1 MSRTAARSSTSAP
14 GTFVASSHDAGALA
28 IPPGHVGPVSLPG
41 TGRMVWWT
49 GRVAIGL
56 RHEASR
62 GAQQAVSS
70 SALWIQ
76 SLLIGAPRRR
86 AQAA

>member
-1 MSRTAARSSTSAP
+1 MSTSTLSTQQTRIQPAQVCP
-14 GTFVASSHDAGALA
+14 AGLA
-28 IPPGHVGPVSLPG
+28 IPPGHVGPLTLPG
-41 TGRMVWWT
+41 TGRTVWWT

-62 GAQQAVSS
+62 ARSHAVSS

-76 SLLIGAPRRR
+76 SLLIGGSRR
-86 AQAA
+86 AGQAV